1 MASISSSRRSAAV
14 SASVSS
20 CAGETINGR
29 DQTIGRGPRTSF
41 ASRLFSFFFPD
52 APAANAARTL
62 DWTCAPDDESRRYTD
77 ADRDLDDEVALDVH
91 AQAQVQA
98 LARRLLEAGRGG
110 QLVVLLRGGDAF
122 ARA

>member
-1 MASISSSRRSAAV
+1 MTDA
-14 SASVSS
+14 
-20 CAGETINGR
+20 N
-29 DQTIGRGPRTSF
+29 QMIGRGPRASF
-41 ASRLFSFFFPD
+41 CSRLLSFFLPE
-52 APAANAARTL
+52 APAAKAARTL
-62 DWTCAPDDESRRYTD
+62 DWTCATNDKSRRYAD

-110 QLVVLLRGGDAF
+110 ELVVLLRGGDAF